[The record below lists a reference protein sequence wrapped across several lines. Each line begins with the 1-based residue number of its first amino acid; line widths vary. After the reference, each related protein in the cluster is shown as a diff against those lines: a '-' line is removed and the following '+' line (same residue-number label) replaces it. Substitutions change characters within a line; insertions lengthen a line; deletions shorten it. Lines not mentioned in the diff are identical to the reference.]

1 MRLFPLNQYAAV
13 PSAALADLEVGGIV
27 PALCRLNLSSV
38 RLNMKAL
45 IRQNKPLA
53 LKLLHKR
60 MKDAVMD
67 ISRVHLPVGKIL
79 TK

>member
-1 MRLFPLNQYAAV
+1 M
-13 PSAALADLEVGGIV
+13 